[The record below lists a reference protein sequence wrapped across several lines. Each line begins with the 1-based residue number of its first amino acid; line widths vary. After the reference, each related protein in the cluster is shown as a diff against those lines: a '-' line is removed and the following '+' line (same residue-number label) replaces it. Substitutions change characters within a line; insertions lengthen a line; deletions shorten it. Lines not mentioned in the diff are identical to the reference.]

1 MIDQIEGFAY
11 HTNRTND
18 NALNR
23 LYILPD
29 KIENIA
35 DAYKL
40 MSIYGAIT
48 SYTLTQSFVSKNDL
62 PKA

>member
-1 MIDQIEGFAY
+1 MIDQIGGFAY

-29 KIENIA
+29 KIESIA
-35 DAYKL
+35 EAYKL

-48 SYTLTQSFVSKNDL
+48 SYTLTQSIASKNNL
-62 PKA
+62 SNA